1 MFRGFIDPPSPFAPI
16 EEWIE
21 FRSSMETIEPR
32 TADIQDYIDQ
42 ANAEIERLK
51 GLPDHRLDGMLR

>member
-1 MFRGFIDPPSPFAPI
+1 MFLGFIDPPSPFAPL

-21 FRSSMETIEPR
+21 FRSSMEKIRPR
-32 TADIQDYIDQ
+32 TADIQEYIDQ

-51 GLPDHRLDGMLR
+51 GQPETD